1 MGQES
6 KKYGLFSLTNM
17 CVGGAI
23 GAGVFALV
31 GIGIGLT
38 GRSAAYAMVLA
49 VILYAFTYLPL
60 LFVSAAIP
68 LKGGSYS
75 QSAILLPKVLV
86 GVNAVTLVMPFLT
99 IAMMG
104 ISMADYL
111 VELVP
116 AFSGY
121 HTLISAILLSVFF
134 LVNMIGDTMVA
145 RVQNVLT
152 IVMLVALGVYIVVG
166 LGNLQPN
173 ALSFS
178 SPEFLTNGVAGFF
191 SAIALL
197 SMAGS
202 GPEAAIQYTQ
212 VTKNPRRTVP
222 VAMLLSVT
230 IVMVVYFL
238 ICVVA
243 SGVLPVAE
251 VAGMSLG
258 ASAKVFLP
266 LPLYI
271 FFMVGGAIFA
281 LATSLNNT
289 IACIKYPI
297 IEATNDG
304 WLPKFMGKT
313 NKRGVP
319 FGLFLIAYAVAMF
332 TILTGISL
340 ESIVN
345 FMLAAGYILSVLI
358 VVFQFKLPKKF
369 PNEWKSST
377 FHVPNGVFYVVN
389 TLALVVG
396 VYFAYTNL
404 ISLTPPL
411 LIGNIVFILLCFA
424 YSYYRIRA
432 GKVHME
438 YLEEMD

>member
-1 MGQES
+1 MEQNE

-31 GIGIGLT
+31 GIGIGIT
-38 GRSAAYAMVLA
+38 GRSAAYAMILG
-49 VILYAFTYLPL
+49 VILYAFTYIPT
-60 LFVSAAIP
+60 LFLSAAIP

-86 GVNAVTLVMPFLT
+86 GVNALTLVMPFLT

-111 VELVP
+111 ISLIP
-116 AFSGY
+116 GLSSF
-121 HTLISAILLSVFF
+121 HTVIAAVLLSAFF
-134 LVNMIGDTMVA
+134 LANMLGDTMVA
-145 RVQNVLT
+145 RVQNILT
-152 IVMLVALGVYIVVG
+152 VVMLVALGCYIVIG
-166 LGNLQPN
+166 LGNLQPG

-178 SPEFLTNGVAGFF
+178 DSTFMTGGTAGFL
-191 SAIALL
+191 SAVALL

-222 VAMLLSVT
+222 MAMLLSVL
-230 IVMVVYFL
+230 IISIVYFL

-243 SGVLPVAE
+243 GGVLPIEE
-251 VAGMSLG
+251 VAGQPLG
-258 ASAKVFLP
+258 VAAKQFLP
-266 LPLYI
+266 VPLYI
-271 FFMVGGAIFA
+271 FFMIGGAIFA
-281 LATSLNNT
+281 LGTSLNNT

-304 WLPKFMGKT
+304 WFPQFMGKT

-319 FGLFLIAYAVAMF
+319 LGLFSIAYAIAMF

-345 FMLAAGYILSVLI
+345 FMLAGAYILTVLLVI
-358 VVFQFKLPKKF
+358 FQYRLPVMF
-369 PNEWKSST
+369 PEEWKNST
-377 FHVPNGVFYVVN
+377 FHVPDAVFYIIN
-389 TLALVVG
+389 TISLLVA

-404 ISLTPPL
+404 TSLNLPL
-411 LIGNIVFILLCFA
+411 MIGNIIFIILCFA
-424 YSYYRIRA
+424 YSFYRIKA
-432 GKVHME
+432 GKIHME
-438 YLEEMD
+438 YEKES